1 MIQIN
6 SLHYNAPASTRN
18 IRSHI
23 LTPHD
28 SVTLFMIV
36 DGADDGIVSIIE
48 DHLLESISSTEW
60 HPRDTGHDFSYVT
73 EHYNQFIANIASDDT
88 RDIHIVLAMLM
99 GEELT
104 LSTIGRGHGV
114 FVESEGELTD
124 ISIHE

>member
-1 MIQIN
+1 
-6 SLHYNAPASTRN
+6 
-18 IRSHI
+18 
-23 LTPHD
+23 
-28 SVTLFMIV
+28 MIV
-36 DGADDGIVSIIE
+36 DGADEGIVSIIE

-60 HPRDTGHDFSYVT
+60 HPRDTSNDFSYVT
-73 EHYNQFIANIASDDT
+73 EDYNQFITNLIPEDI

-114 FVESEGELTD
+114 FIENDGDLTD